1 MIADPDSEVVV
12 FAQRTVKDLKLP
24 PHFVT
29 QISQSIQ
36 VPFSSSFLIT
46 LLAVNSFN
54 LSIHIGWLFLYPMTA
69 EEFFN
74 FVVCTKN
81 KVLNS
86 TINYA
91 NVSVLCKDLKLPP
104 PFEQASDD

>member
-36 VPFSSSFLIT
+36 
-46 LLAVNSFN
+46 
-54 LSIHIGWLFLYPMTA
+54 
-69 EEFFN
+69 EFFN
-74 FVVCTKN
+74 FVVYTKN

-104 PFEQASDD
+104 PFELQIGYIFLDHVVTTRTGIRGLRGVVLGSA

>member
-69 EEFFN
+69 EICMPEKRLSL
-74 FVVCTKN
+74 TK
-81 KVLNS
+81 S
-86 TINYA
+86 I
-91 NVSVLCKDLKLPP
+91 SFLCWLDLTRLLSPL
-104 PFEQASDD
+104 

>member
-69 EEFFN
+69 E
-74 FVVCTKN
+74 VCMLEKRLSLTK
-81 KVLNS
+81 S
-86 TINYA
+86 I
-91 NVSVLCKDLKLPP
+91 SFLCWLDLTRLLSPL
-104 PFEQASDD
+104 